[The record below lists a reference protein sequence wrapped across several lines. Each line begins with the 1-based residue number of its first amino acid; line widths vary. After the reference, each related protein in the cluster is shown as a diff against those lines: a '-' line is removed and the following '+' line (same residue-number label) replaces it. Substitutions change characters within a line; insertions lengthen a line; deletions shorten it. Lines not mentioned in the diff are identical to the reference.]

1 MNRAFMAALSLQFI
15 VTTDAM
21 ASAFRRRFSAYPAVT
36 IALGRW
42 ENLPPH
48 DCFVTA
54 GNSYGLMSA
63 GIDAAVVKK
72 LGLEIQTA
80 VQLHILNN
88 FLGEQPVGSAFLLE
102 TGSAHVPLLCHAPT
116 MRLPGDITR
125 TDNVYQ
131 ATRAALLTIH
141 HHNRSSGQP
150 IKTVVFPA
158 FGAGFGGVSPDESA
172 RQMAV
177 AWKLFLEPPY
187 PPDWDRALLRERII
201 CWDQTDRRVD
211 R

>member
-1 MNRAFMAALSLQFI
+1 MANLSLQLI
-15 VTTDAM
+15 VTTDTM
-21 ASAFRRRFSAYPAVT
+21 ASAFRSRFSPYPTVT
-36 IALGRW
+36 IAVGRW

-72 LGLEIQTA
+72 LGLEIQDA

-102 TGSAHVPLLCHAPT
+102 TGSPHVPFLCHAPT
-116 MRLPGDITR
+116 MRLPGDITK

-131 ATRAALLTIH
+131 ATRAALLCIH
-141 HHNRSSGQP
+141 HHNRASAQP
-150 IKTVVFPA
+150 IKTVIFPA
-158 FGAGFGGVSPDESA
+158 FGAGFGGVPPDESA

-187 PPDWDRALLRERII
+187 PPNWDRALLRERII
-201 CWDQTDRRVD
+201 CWDQTERRVH